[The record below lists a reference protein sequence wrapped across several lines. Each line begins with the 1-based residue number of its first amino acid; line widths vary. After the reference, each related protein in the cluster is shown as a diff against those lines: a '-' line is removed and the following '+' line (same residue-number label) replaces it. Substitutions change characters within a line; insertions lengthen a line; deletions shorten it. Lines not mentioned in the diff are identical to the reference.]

1 MSDVDFV
8 AKSDALHGRVQA
20 FARGQGD
27 DEFEALALEIAQF
40 QARNIP
46 AYARLLEARGSTL
59 SSFADI
65 VAVPT
70 DAFRLARVA
79 VHPKAMDQT
88 CFVSSGTSSA
98 ARSVHP
104 MRRLDT
110 YQDLAVRF
118 ATEKLVDD
126 PHSRRVVVALA
137 PHPGSPPTS
146 SLGCMMRALMVALDG
161 RALSV
166 DPDGALFNP
175 DSLERWLVSNQG
187 LNFAGLERAARM
199 ALERQEPLLILGTS
213 LALVNLLDAL
223 DGRTLRCPRTTTVMQ
238 TGGTK
243 GRKLR
248 STAPDIAQGVARALG
263 IGVERVVSEYGMTEL
278 GSQAYSDNLRTGTN
292 TTAFTPSPCLRIT
305 PVDPVRLRPVPDGEP
320 GLARFVD
327 LCNVDSAV
335 CVLTQDLVVRTDQG
349 VELLGRRPGAPAR
362 GCSLDLEDLILHRS
376 APQS

>member
-65 VAVPT
+65 VAVPP

-79 VHPKAMDQT
+79 VHPKAMDQK

>member
-1 MSDVDFV
+1 MDFV

-79 VHPKAMDQT
+79 VHPKAMDQA

-278 GSQAYSDNLRTGTN
+278 GSQAYSDNLRMGAD

-305 PVDPVRLRPVPDGEP
+305 PVDPVRLRPMPDGEP

>member
-1 MSDVDFV
+1 MDFV

>member
-1 MSDVDFV
+1 MDFV

-27 DEFEALALEIAQF
+27 DEFETLALEIAQF

-79 VHPKAMDQT
+79 VHPKAMDQA

-278 GSQAYSDNLRTGTN
+278 GSQAYSDNLRMGAD

-305 PVDPVRLRPVPDGEP
+305 PVDPVRLRPMPDGEP

>member
-1 MSDVDFV
+1 
-8 AKSDALHGRVQA
+8 
-20 FARGQGD
+20 
-27 DEFEALALEIAQF
+27 
-40 QARNIP
+40 
-46 AYARLLEARGSTL
+46 
-59 SSFADI
+59 
-65 VAVPT
+65 
-70 DAFRLARVA
+70 
-79 VHPKAMDQT
+79 
-88 CFVSSGTSSA
+88 
-98 ARSVHP
+98 
-104 MRRLDT
+104 
-110 YQDLAVRF
+110 
-118 ATEKLVDD
+118 
-126 PHSRRVVVALA
+126 
-137 PHPGSPPTS
+137 
-146 SLGCMMRALMVALDG
+146 
-161 RALSV
+161 
-166 DPDGALFNP
+166 
-175 DSLERWLVSNQG
+175 
-187 LNFAGLERAARM
+187 
-199 ALERQEPLLILGTS
+199 
-213 LALVNLLDAL
+213 LDAL

>member
-8 AKSDALHGRVQA
+8 AESDALHGRVQA

-27 DEFEALALEIAQF
+27 DEFETLALEIAQF

-79 VHPKAMDQT
+79 VHPKAMDQA

-213 LALVNLLDAL
+213 LALVNLLEAL

-248 STAPDIAQGVARALG
+248 STPPDIAQGVARALG
-263 IGVERVVSEYGMTEL
+263 IGAERVVSEYGMTEL
-278 GSQAYSDNLRTGTN
+278 GSQAYSDSLRMGAN

-305 PVDPVRLRPVPDGEP
+305 PVDPVRLRPMPDGEP

-376 APQS
+376 APRT